1 VPDEVVV
8 GVAVVLVVSV
18 LVVLVVSVLVVLVV
32 SVLVVLVV
40 SVLVV
45 LVVSVL
51 VVLVVL
57 VVVIVGSPSGCVTE
71 GVTAVELGVAN
82 AANEWFTRFWTSPR
96 ALSTR
101 DWTFF
106 AGTKT
111 SRL

>member
-8 GVAVVLVVSV
+8 GVAVVLV
-18 LVVLVVSVLVVLVV
+18 LVVLVVSVVVVLVV
-32 SVLVVLVV
+32 LMDVVSVVVVLVVLVA
-40 SVLVV
+40 
-45 LVVSVL
+45 VVSVV

-82 AANEWFTRFWTSPR
+82 AANEWFTCVWTSPR
-96 ALSTR
+96 AFSTR
-101 DWTFF
+101 DWTSF